1 VPAGAALRAGATLS
15 NAGAVAT
22 GMSAAA
28 LKHPTQPV
36 CVVGWNGIP
45 IPIGPTGGG
54 GRGR

>member
-1 VPAGAALRAGATLS
+1 MYKRQ
-15 NAGAVAT
+15 

-45 IPIGPTGGG
+45 IPIGPIGPIGGG